1 MILFWS
7 VLWVVWLL
15 RKLCKIKLTFYIYV
29 FSYFYEK
36 KRSKNMLW
44 YLHDLLAFYFDT
56 PKFSAYLSSFFFSN
70 DLSISILFC
79 VTIKTPSQGLSIG
92 SIKLQNSPFSSM
104 VVYRV
109 MMHSYVRCFVRVSKV
124 LHSCGF
130 LTYQVG
136 GLHHL
141 LTFEW
146 RFYPS
151 TCAFLNREE
160 AWYLCLL
167 LRWWA

>member
-1 MILFWS
+1 
-7 VLWVVWLL
+7 
-15 RKLCKIKLTFYIYV
+15 
-29 FSYFYEK
+29 
-36 KRSKNMLW
+36 MLW

-56 PKFSAYLSSFFFSN
+56 PKFSCLSFFNFFSFSN

-104 VVYRV
+104 VVYRE

-146 RFYPS
+146 CFYPS
-151 TCAFLNREE
+151 TCAFLNREG

-167 LRWWA
+167 LRWWAQKV

>member
-1 MILFWS
+1 M
-7 VLWVVWLL
+7 
-15 RKLCKIKLTFYIYV
+15 TFYIYV

-36 KRSKNMLW
+36 KKVKIC
-44 YLHDLLAFYFDT
+44 FDIFMT
-56 PKFSAYLSSFFFSN
+56 FWLSILIRQNFLAYLSSIFFSN
-70 DLSISILFC
+70 DFSISILFC